1 MVPKRFATLSRL
13 FVSLFVCCCFFQN
26 AKDSLQRSLQWVD
39 SDLLRVSARQ
49 EWPAVLHNICML
61 HSLVRLRTRYGLTGW
76 NKGLDLMNV
85 GTAELWVSMIADYAF
100 QSYLRSLDRVMNGL
114 VLVPLRDRWEVNRKN
129 WCTKRFEGVKLP
141 PPKGYKAKE

>member
-1 MVPKRFATLSRL
+1 M
-13 FVSLFVCCCFFQN
+13 
-26 AKDSLQRSLQWVD
+26 D

-100 QSYLRSLDRVMNGL
+100 HSYLRSLDRVMIGL
-114 VLVPLRDRWEVNRKN
+114 VLVII
-129 WCTKRFEGVKLP
+129 
-141 PPKGYKAKE
+141 